1 MKSRALLSA
10 LGGLLVVT
18 GLLTVVGCDNNEG
31 NDWERLVCDV
41 ESVNG
46 GMPLVSAYLDAG
58 NDNEVDTD
66 DDFQPIDTVLVVFHA
81 RPYGSA
87 IMLPEDSAYSW
98 FQISSYDLTWQ
109 TDAGAP
115 ADLSP
120 HNVTGAS
127 LDVMVPVYEEGGG
140 SVLVVGI
147 DMKNAPWFVDIFT
160 GDIPSFQANANF
172 TFYGHESGSDK
183 EVAITAGMRV
193 NFIGVSVSD

>member
-1 MKSRALLSA
+1 VKSRALLSA
-10 LGGLLVVT
+10 LGGLLVAT
-18 GLLTVVGCDNNEG
+18 GLLTVVGCENHEG

-41 ESVNG
+41 QSVNG

-58 NDNEVDTD
+58 NDNEVGTD

-98 FQISSYDLTWQ
+98 FQISSYDLTWA
-109 TDAGAP
+109 TDPGAP

-120 HNVTGAS
+120 HNVTGANI
-127 LDVMVPVYEEGGG
+127 DVMVPVYEEGGS

-147 DMKNAPWFVDIFT
+147 DMKNAPWFVDLFT

-172 TFYGHESGSDK
+172 TFYGHESGNDK
-183 EVAITAGMRV
+183 EVAIAAGLRV
-193 NFIGVSVSD
+193 NFISVSVSD

>member
-1 MKSRALLSA
+1 MKSRALQSA

-18 GLLTVVGCDNNEG
+18 VLMTMVGCENNDG
-31 NDWERLVCDV
+31 NDWERLVCDAQ
-41 ESVNG
+41 SVNT
-46 GMPLVSAYLDAG
+46 GMPLVSAFLNAG
-58 NDNEVDTD
+58 NDDEVGTD

-98 FQISSYDLTWQ
+98 FQIYAYDITWE
-109 TDAGAP
+109 TDPGAP

-120 HNVTGAS
+120 HDVTRAS
-127 LDVMVPVYEEGGG
+127 IDVMVPVYEEGGS

-183 EVAITAGMRV
+183 EVAISAGMRV
-193 NFIGVSVSD
+193 NFIGVAVSD